1 MLKKWIV
8 LLLLLALAVIV
19 QAQDATEE
27 ATPEATQEAT
37 AEPVVQEET
46 PEATAE
52 PGIPQLRE
60 IYAAL
65 AYGEE
70 VFEPDVWQASATEM
84 ELQTTA
90 QWNAPSLGA
99 LSFLNYLHFK
109 DGITLDGMNA
119 FFDKTWF
126 DATFA
131 NYEGYRKTG
140 VCYADEITL
149 HKFTLG
155 LRGSDYA
162 MRYWTEMASPT
173 RIAAIYIVVPSN
185 NPEVMDQYA
194 ARLFPQLPDCK
205 AT

>member
-27 ATPEATQEAT
+27 ATPEAT
-37 AEPVVQEET
+37 AEPVMQEET
-46 PEATAE
+46 PEATAA
-52 PGIPQLRE
+52 PDMAQLRE
-60 IYAAL
+60 IYVAL

-70 VFEPDVWQASATEM
+70 VFEPGVWQASATEM

-109 DGITLDGMNA
+109 DGITLDGMNE

-131 NYEGYRKTG
+131 NYESYRKTG
-140 VCYADEITL
+140 VCYADEVTL

-162 MRYWTEMASPT
+162 MRYWTELVGPT

-185 NPEVMDQYA
+185 TPEAMDQYA
-194 ARLFPQLPDCK
+194 ARLFPELPDCK